1 MLPSVCVLSDS
12 TMCDNIT
19 NTLKQCIDEGA
30 NWIAIREYNMN
41 NKQLYSLCEEI
52 ILYSQNNGTLISIW
66 NNPEIAQNLQIG
78 LHMPSRYIN
87 QNKNSSLK
95 NNLDFD
101 CPLGISTHNKSEIL
115 KANNLAINADY
126 ITISPIFD
134 SISKE
139 NYSGMDK
146 NKFIDLCTYSA
157 LPVFAMGGIDENNIS
172 QAFEYGAYGVI
183 ICGSTMKNPKIL
195 NSITKY
201 I

>member
-41 NKQLYSLCEEI
+41 NKQLYSLCRRNNFI
-52 ILYSQNNGTLISIW
+52 CQNNGTLISIW

-87 QNKNSSLK
+87 QNKKFIVK

-101 CPLGISTHNKSEIL
+101 CPLGISTHNK
-115 KANNLAINADY
+115 K
-126 ITISPIFD
+126 
-134 SISKE
+134 
-139 NYSGMDK
+139 
-146 NKFIDLCTYSA
+146 
-157 LPVFAMGGIDENNIS
+157 
-172 QAFEYGAYGVI
+172 
-183 ICGSTMKNPKIL
+183 
-195 NSITKY
+195 
-201 I
+201 